1 MKSDRILRA
10 DYLPHSMN
18 ADKEQRLAQ
27 FIRDYRSVTDQIGP
41 RQWRLFF
48 ESAAVNKY
56 LPAKDLNHICGAAS
70 VQMAT
75 RQVVEHIK
83 SWVSNRANEFADIV
97 RKSKLPPEIRKQL
110 YLINRRQAWF
120 SRAPLKGVN
129 DDMRV
134 LARRIM
140 RHVMRRHRRPNL
152 SRISPRLDDRI
163 TLSIEPSKKAKHS
176 GLWATLRLPSRGRI
190 EIPLHPSQYFKD
202 RGGDLCPVVQLCTEE
217 NGIVTV
223 RLISDITKQYGK
235 NRSDYAPEID
245 NIGVDFGLATLLT
258 TSEGDL
264 YGRGL
269 LADLIRI
276 DRQITGIARHRQR
289 AGGKPRD
296 SERYRRLV
304 ARVRGMPKTRIN
316 RALNSMV
323 EDRKPAEL
331 TIEHLNFR
339 SPELSKRMNRIIQ
352 NCGRAVFKAKLV
364 DLEERFGIVA
374 HEVPSPYT
382 SQECSSCGYVDRRNR
397 RSQSEFLCRFCGMQK
412 QADVNAACTVK
423 GRRSSGLGDRF
434 LTQDAV
440 LAELVRQFCE
450 RHPRSQGAAADPRLT
465 NPYFKGWSV
474 AARNALTQDLVS
486 CVQKQ

>member
-1 MKSDRILRA
+1 MKSERVLRA

-18 ADKEQRLAQ
+18 ADKEQRLAR
-27 FIRDYRSVTDQIGP
+27 FIRDYRSVAVQIGP
-41 RQWRLFF
+41 RQWRRLF
-48 ESAAVNKY
+48 ESGAENKY
-56 LPAKDLNHICGAAS
+56 LPAKDLNHIGGAAS
-70 VQMAT
+70 VQMASQ
-75 RQVVEHIK
+75 QVVEQIK
-83 SWVSNRANEFADIV
+83 SWLGNRAGEFVDMV
-97 RKSKLPPEIRKQL
+97 RRSKLPPEKRKQL
-110 YLINRRQAWF
+110 YAINRRRAWF
-120 SRAPLKGVN
+120 TSMPLKGIDN
-129 DDMRV
+129 DMRV

-140 RHVMRRHRRPNL
+140 RHVMKQQGRPTL

-163 TLSIEPSKKAKHS
+163 VLSIGPSRKAIYS
-176 GLWATLRLPSRGRI
+176 DLWATLRLPGRGRI
-190 EIPLHPSQYFKD
+190 EIPLHPGKDFED
-202 RGGDLCPVVQLCTEE
+202 RGGELCPVVQLCTEE

-223 RLISDITKQYGK
+223 RLISDITESCETE
-235 NRSDYAPEID
+235 RSDYAPKID

-269 LADLIRI
+269 LGDLVRI

-289 AGGKPRD
+289 ADGKPRD

-304 ARVRGMPKTRIN
+304 ARVRGMLKTRIN

-374 HEVPSPYT
+374 HQVASPYT

-397 RSQSEFLCRFCGMQK
+397 RSQSEFLCRYCGMQK
-412 QADVNAACTVK
+412 HADVNAACTVK
-423 GRRSSGLGDRF
+423 GRRSSGLGDKF
-434 LTQDAV
+434 LTKGAI
-440 LAELVRQFCE
+440 LAMLTRQHGE
-450 RHPRSQGAAADPRLT
+450 RFPRSQGAAADPRLT
-465 NPYFKGWSV
+465 NRYWSV
-474 AARNALTQDLVS
+474 AARNALTQDLMA
-486 CVQKQ
+486 CVQ